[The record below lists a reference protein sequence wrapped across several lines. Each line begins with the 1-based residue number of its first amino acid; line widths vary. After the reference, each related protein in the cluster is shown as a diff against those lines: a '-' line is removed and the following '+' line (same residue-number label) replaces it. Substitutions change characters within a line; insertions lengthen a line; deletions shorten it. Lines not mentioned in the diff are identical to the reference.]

1 MHYILGRH
9 KADVEAW
16 KKVVESHK
24 EAHLE
29 AGLHFQQVWINAD
42 EPNEIFFMFKVDDL
56 EKAKS
61 FLKKAGALDKEKQQR
76 GEIPKLWCLESR

>member
-1 MHYILGRH
+1 MYYILGRH
-9 KADVEAW
+9 KADVDAW

-24 EAHLE
+24 EGHLE

-42 EPNEIFFMFKVDDL
+42 EPNEIFFMFQVDDL

-61 FLKKAGALDKEKQQR
+61 FLKSAGALDKEKQER
-76 GEIPKLWCLESR
+76 GDIPKLWCLEPR